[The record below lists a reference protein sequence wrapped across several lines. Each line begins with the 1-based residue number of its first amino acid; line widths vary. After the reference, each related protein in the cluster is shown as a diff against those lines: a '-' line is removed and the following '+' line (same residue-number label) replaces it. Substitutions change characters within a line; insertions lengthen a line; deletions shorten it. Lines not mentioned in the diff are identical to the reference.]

1 MTRGFLSTTEIES
14 RFFFSA
20 FPPAWRVIINEK
32 NGRSLS
38 LSLQYSS
45 ISDLG
50 REIETHDARTLIV
63 PLLVSLHAS
72 YLRIQMISPS
82 LPLLRGWFLSRGEKR
97 RGGRA
102 HFARYPF
109 VPDEKI
115 RMKHR
120 ALSALFI
127 HKRGVSIRPEVVPV
141 LSSRRVVR
149 SSL

>member
-1 MTRGFLSTTEIES
+1 MAAL
-14 RFFFSA
+14 
-20 FPPAWRVIINEK
+20 
-32 NGRSLS
+32 SLS

-127 HKRGVSIRPEVVPV
+127 HKRGVSIRPEVVPI

-149 SSL
+149 SSP